1 MDTAMEVQIN
11 LAKDDSMT
19 EPGSLD
25 TAGPLAAER
34 LRKLEQDNEAAG
46 FTL

>member
-11 LAKDDSMT
+11 LTKDDSMV

-25 TAGPLAAER
+25 TAGPPAAER
-34 LRKLEQDNEAAG
+34 LRKLEQGKEAAG